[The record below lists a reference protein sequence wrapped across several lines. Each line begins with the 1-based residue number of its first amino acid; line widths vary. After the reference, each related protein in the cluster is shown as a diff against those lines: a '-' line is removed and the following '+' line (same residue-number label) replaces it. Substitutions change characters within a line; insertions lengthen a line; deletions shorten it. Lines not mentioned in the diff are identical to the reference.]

1 MASSPP
7 PPRPQERCK
16 KTLLELFSGS
26 GNISRAF
33 RERGWN
39 TITLDNDP
47 RCGADLQISILDFRP
62 SEHLPPGTKI
72 DLLWMSPP
80 CTMYSTARR
89 CWGPPTVEQLNL
101 ADSMVR
107 KGLQVAEEL
116 GCPFLLE
123 NPDTG
128 DLKHRG
134 ILDHLN
140 KVVVDYCKYSL
151 PFRKRT
157 AIWLSPGITWKP
169 ARPLC
174 SYDCPS
180 SVADPVT
187 RRSKHA
193 VEWHHVRS
201 PGRAVIPKELCDE
214 IAAHLSAPS
223 LPPAPSPDASV

>member
-1 MASSPP
+1 MATTSPP
-7 PPRPQERCK
+7 PPCQ

-26 GNISRAF
+26 GQISSAF
-33 RERGWN
+33 REHGWN

-47 RCGADLQISILDFRP
+47 RCGADLQMSVLDFDP
-62 SEHLPPGTKI
+62 AKHLPPGTRI

-89 CWGPPTVEQLNL
+89 CWGPPTAEQLSL

-107 KGLQVAEEL
+107 KALQVAEEL
-116 GCPFLLE
+116 GCAFLAE
-123 NPDTG
+123 NPETG

-140 KVVVDYCKYSL
+140 KVVLDYCMYGV

-174 SYDCPS
+174 SYSCPNS
-180 SVADPVT
+180 IVDSVT
-187 RRSKHA
+187 RRKKHA
-193 VEWHHVRS
+193 VDWHDVRS
-201 PGRAVIPKELCDE
+201 PGRAVIPKALCDE
-214 IAAHLSAPS
+214 IAAHFSTP
-223 LPPAPSPDASV
+223 LPPTAAV